1 MAFQNLRNG
10 STVYILYKTNEPKLE
25 IGQVL
30 GEPKVRQK
38 FPINGQPYPAPQFM
52 PQQQEQVVDLS
63 VKIGDKVQPIE
74 GLTPSIDIQDCGNG
88 LFVSCSRDA
97 INAEVAAFMHNSEVA
112 ISEETI
118 KAHQTIVGNCKQIMV
133 QLNPEIAER
142 QRLEVENRELKGEI
156 KRLSDSQKEMKE
168 MMTTLLEQLGS
179 PVKKNP

>member
-30 GEPKVRQK
+30 GEPKARQK
-38 FPINGQPYPAPQFM
+38 FPINGQPYPVPQFM

-97 INAEVAAFMHNSEVA
+97 VNAEVAAFMHNSEVA
-112 ISEETI
+112 ISEETL
-118 KAHQTIVGNCKQIMV
+118 KAHQTIVNNCKQIMM

-156 KRLSDSQKEMKE
+156 KRLSESQKEMKD
-168 MMTTLLEQLGS
+168 MMATLLEQLGS
-179 PVKKNP
+179 PVKKQ